1 MPSFLAVTDWMRQP
15 FTQPISFSSQ
25 RRLSCN
31 MSLTLILPTYCH
43 RVILMAWRS
52 QGLLN
57 LLRIYASLHFHYQQP
72 ISNHHNLNSCNCIHF
87 CPVQPIV
94 YSACKI
100 MYKNTNL
107 IHLFSGLKPVS
118 NFPWLPD
125 SYYVQKTTACF
136 SSPIFLLSISPLPL
150 VSSDSTIHES
160 TCFDF
165 VTSDMLLWSHFIPVS
180 QSRRVNKKHWCPL
193 FLWLFSPLL
202 MRCSFK
208 DYLFTVGHEKVRR
221 VGYYW

>member
-94 YSACKI
+94 YSACKV

-150 VSSDSTIHES
+150 VSWTRGVPSRGQTSVQTLYSQTPLEIQ
-160 TCFDF
+160 
-165 VTSDMLLWSHFIPVS
+165 VTTACSLHTKL
-180 QSRRVNKKHWCPL
+180 NL
-193 FLWLFSPLL
+193 FL
-202 MRCSFK
+202 CC
-208 DYLFTVGHEKVRR
+208 E
-221 VGYYW
+221 

>member
-94 YSACKI
+94 YSACKV

-165 VTSDMLLWSHFIPVS
+165 VTSDMLWPLCMLFILSAKYFLPIYWQCFS
-180 QSRRVNKKHWCPL
+180 KLSPFHAWISDSMSFFLGKL
-193 FLWLFSPLL
+193 FLTYETSAL
-202 MRCSFK
+202 
-208 DYLFTVGHEKVRR
+208 
-221 VGYYW
+221 